1 MNRDWVDFPNLQLV
15 GERFYNAIYI
25 VADQLREKIYNFI
38 LEKDA
43 EDPEYFKTHTKPSME
58 MRFEILGVFQQSWP
72 NTAGLFE
79 NGGFSGQAMS
89 TYYTT
94 VIKDEFTGY
103 YGIFQGNSLVY
114 AINNEENATLNLDRL
129 YEDIDNHQIKPLK
142 EISYYWDKIS
152 K

>member
-1 MNRDWVDFPNLQLV
+1 
-15 GERFYNAIYI
+15 
-25 VADQLREKIYNFI
+25 
-38 LEKDA
+38 
-43 EDPEYFKTHTKPSME
+43 
-58 MRFEILGVFQQSWP
+58 
-72 NTAGLFE
+72 
-79 NGGFSGQAMS
+79 MS